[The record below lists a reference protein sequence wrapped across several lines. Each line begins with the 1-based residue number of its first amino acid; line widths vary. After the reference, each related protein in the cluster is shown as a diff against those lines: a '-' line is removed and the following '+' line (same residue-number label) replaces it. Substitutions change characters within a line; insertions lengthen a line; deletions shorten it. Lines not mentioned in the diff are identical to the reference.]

1 MTNLRTAISVPFCV
15 PTPTLVAKKNVA
27 IGATTL
33 VSIVEMERVS
43 PCVHAQTTE
52 QSSSPAGISP
62 QISQLI
68 AQPMVITRNETAI
81 VQDGHE
87 NEPQDKLTAR

>member
-1 MTNLRTAISVPFCV
+1 MP
-15 PTPTLVAKKNVA
+15 KNHSQHWCGTEECDQPWFP
-27 IGATTL
+27 IG
-33 VSIVEMERVS
+33 R
-43 PCVHAQTTE
+43 AQTTE

-68 AQPMVITRNETAI
+68 AQPMVITMDETAI

>member
-1 MTNLRTAISVPFCV
+1 
-15 PTPTLVAKKNVA
+15 
-27 IGATTL
+27 
-33 VSIVEMERVS
+33 MERVS

-62 QISQLI
+62 QILQLI
-68 AQPMVITRNETAI
+68 AQPMVITMDETII

-87 NEPQDKLTAR
+87 NEPQDKLTARCGTSGIHGWLM